1 MLSFDATFEQEP
13 HLRLMRELFSTIFSI
28 PKGHPGSKP
37 FHDHVMSFTCVQ
49 GKVVV
54 RHYQVLPPLHDKKRE
69 EESLVEIGPRLT
81 LVPIRIFDGMFGGET
96 LFANGKYVSP
106 NEARA
111 AVRRQKGKSAQG
123 GVAQKM
129 KRRDRIINKGADQQ
143 PADELDDVFDE

>member
-54 RHYQVLPPLHDKKRE
+54 RHYKVLQQEAIEQNFLSGKAGMPLQSGKMQLHLHSDGAGTKGVMAHGQMQGAGF
-69 EESLVEIGPRLT
+69 SLPGWRRWHHCEPRQR
-81 LVPIRIFDGMFGGET
+81 PASR
-96 LFANGKYVSP
+96 
-106 NEARA
+106 
-111 AVRRQKGKSAQG
+111 VRLS
-123 GVAQKM
+123 
-129 KRRDRIINKGADQQ
+129 
-143 PADELDDVFDE
+143 F